1 MATTSPGA
9 VHAALARLG
18 GLARARELEAHGIGR
33 TAIARAVRSG
43 AIDRARRGVYVAGD
57 APAELRSA
65 AAHGGVLGCVSVVRE
80 MGLWVL
86 PMDEQV
92 HVALPPHGHAFPH
105 HHCTCVSHWG
115 EADVS
120 AGRVSLI
127 DALAQMLSCFGED
140 AFFAALESA
149 LRLRCLSRVDL
160 ARLRSKI
167 AESRSWL
174 LDLAGLESES
184 GLESLMK
191 VRLHRL
197 GIALAAQVEIPGV
210 GRVDFVLGDRLI
222 LEVDGR
228 PGHEDG
234 ASRHKDRV
242 RDAVAAGLGFDTL
255 RFDYALVVHDWP
267 AVEAAILEKCRRG
280 LHLDSWAEGLRESAA
295 AV

>member
-1 MATTSPGA
+1 MATTSPAA
-9 VHAALARLG
+9 VHAVLARLG
-18 GLARARELEAHGIGR
+18 GLARAREFAAHGIGR
-33 TAIARAVRSG
+33 AAIARAVHSG
-43 AIDRARRGVYVAGD
+43 AIERGRRGVYVAGD
-57 APAELRSA
+57 APDDLRTA
-65 AAHGGVLGCVSVVRE
+65 VAHGGVLGCIAVARE
-80 MGLWVL
+80 AGLWVL
-86 PMDEQV
+86 PVDERV
-92 HVALPPHGHAFPH
+92 HVTLPPHGHAFPH
-105 HHCTCVSHWG
+105 HRCTCVSHWG
-115 EADVS
+115 ETDVS
-120 AGRVSLI
+120 AGRVSLV

-140 AFFAALESA
+140 AFFAALESG
-149 LRLRCLSRVDL
+149 LRLRRLSRIDL
-160 ARLRSKI
+160 SHLRSKI

-174 LDLAGLESES
+174 IDLADAGSES

-191 VRLHRL
+191 LRLRRL

-234 ASRHKDRV
+234 ESRHKDRV

-267 AVEAAILEKCRRG
+267 VVEAAILEKCRRG
-280 LHLDSWAEGLRESAA
+280 LHLDSWAVGVRASEA